1 MTKRNHLERMRKLVG
16 PDLTRDTINTTNGYN
31 NNSNISLSR
40 CSVNEEF
47 QEEEMKYGRKET
59 DKFKSVDRLLEI
71 TKEQISENDSKSS
84 NSLIRENKVDIS

>member
-1 MTKRNHLERMRKLVG
+1 
-16 PDLTRDTINTTNGYN
+16 
-31 NNSNISLSR
+31 
-40 CSVNEEF
+40 
-47 QEEEMKYGRKET
+47 MKYGRKET